1 MSKESE
7 RHCTIL
13 SVSSLGSAE
22 GTVALAQKILGP
34 ALHMPFQPESRVK
47 QKENRIEGERFS
59 ELLLLAAL
67 LTGCRGPCRDKG
79 YGDTCE
85 LTQPSNRHCAA

>member
-7 RHCTIL
+7 RPCTIL
-13 SVSSLGSAE
+13 SVSSLGSAK

-59 ELLLLAAL
+59 ELLRLAAF
-67 LTGCRGPCRDKG
+67 LTGCRGSCRDKG
-79 YGDTCE
+79 YGETCE
-85 LTQPSNRHCAA
+85 SIQPSDRHCVA